1 MLFPAVLC
9 GVTVIPHKMP
19 RKKGLI
25 GWVPASGIIID
36 FFLYNFIHSQNYLQ
50 EDTFLK
56 KPRKPQ
62 GTLPN
67 PEQHMSGPQV
77 GGVGAAQAVLL
88 GPDARYRT
96 SVVTRPPRPHGSP
109 GPSHPR
115 CRQMAKAS
123 PAPPHS
129 GPLRHLLACGLRC
142 PPCHSP
148 SPEVARVLFT
158 ATQKSPSL
166 MCHDNFRTFKNI

>member
-96 SVVTRPPRPHGSP
+96 SAVTRPPRLHGSP

-129 GPLRHLLACGLRC
+129 GPLATSPGLWAQ
-142 PPCHSP
+142 
-148 SPEVARVLFT
+148 V
-158 ATQKSPSL
+158 PSL
-166 MCHDNFRTFKNI
+166 PQPVSGGGEGPVHSDPEKPKPDVS

>member
-1 MLFPAVLC
+1 MPRPLHVTCVMCNVTRCSAVPGCALVLC

-77 GGVGAAQAVLL
+77 GGCGGSSGGA
-88 GPDARYRT
+88 
-96 SVVTRPPRPHGSP
+96 
-109 GPSHPR
+109 
-115 CRQMAKAS
+115 
-123 PAPPHS
+123 S
-129 GPLRHLLACGLRC
+129 GA
-142 PPCHSP
+142 
-148 SPEVARVLFT
+148 
-158 ATQKSPSL
+158 
-166 MCHDNFRTFKNI
+166 